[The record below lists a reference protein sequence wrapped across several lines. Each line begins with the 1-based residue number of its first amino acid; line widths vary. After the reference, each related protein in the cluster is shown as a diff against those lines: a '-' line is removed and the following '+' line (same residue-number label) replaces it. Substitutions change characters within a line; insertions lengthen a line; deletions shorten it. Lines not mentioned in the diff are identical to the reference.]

1 MQPAVTSAAA
11 PDVVSNQLVDGLFR
25 YALARRM
32 TPALRTRLAAAG
44 LDVEARASSAVR
56 RDNFAAWLKLTV
68 ESLFSGVSEADAYR
82 QLGRDLVRGYSMTLV
97 GSAMIAVSRVIGPRR
112 TLERMARSGA
122 SIAGGYR
129 ARLEVV
135 DDNVYTF
142 WVSEL
147 DLPPTFMAGV
157 LLETA
162 TLAGGR
168 GVDAKPV
175 KADAGGWL
183 YDVRVS

>member
-1 MQPAVTSAAA
+1 
-11 PDVVSNQLVDGLFR
+11 
-25 YALARRM
+25 
-32 TPALRTRLAAAG
+32 
-44 LDVEARASSAVR
+44 
-56 RDNFAAWLKLTV
+56 
-68 ESLFSGVSEADAYR
+68 
-82 QLGRDLVRGYSMTLV
+82 MTLI

-122 SIAGGYR
+122 NIAAAYR
-129 ARLEVV
+129 ARIDVQNDQSLK
-135 DDNVYTF
+135 F

-168 GVDAKPV
+168 TVNAEPV
-175 KADAGGWL
+175 RAESGGWL
-183 YDVRVS
+183 YDVRLS

>member
-1 MQPAVTSAAA
+1 MQAVDSSSAT
-11 PDVVSNQLVDGLFR
+11 DVVSSQLVDGLFR

-32 TPALRTRLAAAG
+32 TPALRSRLAAAG
-44 LDVEARASSAVR
+44 LDVDAKAPDAVPR
-56 RDNFAAWLKLTV
+56 HDFAAWLKLTV

-82 QLGRDLVRGYSMTLV
+82 QLGRDLVRGYSMTLM
-97 GSAMIAVSRVIGPRR
+97 GSAVIAVSRVIGPRR

-122 SIAGGYR
+122 NIAGAYR
-129 ARLEVV
+129 ARLDVHNDTRFE
-135 DDNVYTF
+135 F

-147 DLPPTFMAGV
+147 QLPPTFMAGV

-168 GVDAKPV
+168 TVNAEPV
-175 KADAGGWL
+175 RAESGGWL
-183 YDVRVS
+183 YDVQLS